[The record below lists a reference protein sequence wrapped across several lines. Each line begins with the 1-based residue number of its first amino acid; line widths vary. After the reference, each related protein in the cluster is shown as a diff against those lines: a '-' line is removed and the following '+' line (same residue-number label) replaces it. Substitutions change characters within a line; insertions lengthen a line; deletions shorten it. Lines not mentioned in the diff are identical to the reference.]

1 MKLYLVRHGE
11 AKPAEIDPSRGLT
24 SNGIRDVT
32 KVAEFLSNGRI
43 TVNEMFHS
51 GKTRAQQTA
60 SILADHITVRHG
72 VLDTDGLAPNDD
84 PAIWTARLSRLTEDT
99 MLVGHLPHLAKL
111 TARLVCDDPKSA
123 LVTFSS
129 GGIICLA
136 RSQEG
141 WAIEWMI
148 IPDIIK

>member
-11 AKPAEIDPSRGLT
+11 AQSAEIDPSRGLT
-24 SNGIRDVT
+24 TKGIQDIM
-32 KVAEFLSNGRI
+32 KVAEFLANAHL
-43 TVNEMFHS
+43 TVNNIFHS

-72 VLDTDGLAPNDD
+72 VFDSEGLSPNDD
-84 PAIWTARLSRLTEDT
+84 PSIWAVRLSGLTEDT

-111 TARLVCDDPKSA
+111 AARLLCDDFKSP

-129 GGIICLA
+129 AGVICIA

-141 WAIEWMI
+141 WAIDWMI